1 MQSLLPR
8 SGDIP
13 RWAWEHEALH
23 SWVSEMALEPRSNER
38 KALLLLQWLAEY
50 CLVFFDSL
58 AVTKVKFAVSFLM
71 GQELPSAYYM
81 CSEEEHGKQVLTY

>member
-1 MQSLLPR
+1 M
-8 SGDIP
+8 
-13 RWAWEHEALH
+13 
-23 SWVSEMALEPRSNER
+23 
-38 KALLLLQWLAEY
+38 
-50 CLVFFDSL
+50 FFDSL